1 MKDHYEINI
10 AKNGKH
16 WAKVIVSDY
25 YPESVVVEKLQYLRS
40 IFGDEFDIKMTYWTA
55 RGTSKPEWD

>member
-1 MKDHYEINI
+1 MGDHYEINI

-16 WAKVIVSDY
+16 WARVIVPDW
-25 YPESVVVEKLQYLRS
+25 YPESTVVGKLQYLRS

-55 RGTSKPEWD
+55 RGISKPEWD

>member
-1 MKDHYEINI
+1 MEDYYEINI

-16 WAKVIVSDY
+16 WARVIVSY
-25 YPESVVVEKLQYLRS
+25 YPESAAVEKLNYLRS

-55 RGTSKPEWD
+55 RGISKPEWD